1 MLDSGG
7 GGRGYAGTNW
17 NAHDTPDMWR
27 QLQNQD
33 TDPYWTHVSGLRKI
47 TELTSTHLSR
57 VQEYRDSLAAA
68 WPPETNTASAAFIS
82 RLDYLVAHM
91 QQTHDTA
98 VANYTTVSTTAAA
111 LMTARQ
117 DLKAVYDDYVKMV
130 QQKKDYDD
138 AVAFQLASNL
148 PGTSLGDP
156 PVTAN
161 DIELVN
167 NKARVIMF
175 DLSAT
180 LTEAQSSL
188 QRPTPYKP
196 QKFVDD
202 GGPSGGGGSGGAP
215 ALPPVVALPP
225 PAPSASSRAPS
236 LVAPVPMPTASGIG
250 PVLGGAAPAP
260 TAPRPNTGLI
270 VPPAPVPAPAGPWTI
285 PTMPGLIPSAG
296 PLPGATTAPV
306 APGGPGGIGRPT
318 VTAPVAGGPFRA
330 MPPGGPIGVP
340 PSAGLAQPAAGRPI
354 RRVNPVGG
362 VIGTEPA
369 LGRTGSGIMPG
380 TGQPGRSSGLSPTA
394 VPGGSAGRP
403 HTTAGEPTRIG
414 GRANPLA
421 AETGERSAPGQLG
434 SYPGREVPGRR
445 TTVPRAAGGRLVG
458 TFSAA
463 ELPPGVVQ
471 VKRADGSLITPH
483 QQRPVQP
490 EADEHQGGRRWNP
503 DNPWE
508 TANGVTP
515 VLRPSEH
522 HGRADP
528 GPAIGLDR

>member
-7 GGRGYAGTNW
+7 GGGYAGTNW

-33 TDPYWTHVSGLRKI
+33 TDPYWIHVSGLRKI

-111 LMTARQ
+111 LMTARH
-117 DLKAVYDDYVKMV
+117 DLKGVYDDYVKMV

-138 AVAFQLASNL
+138 AVAFQLASDL

-161 DIELVN
+161 DIDMVN

-188 QRPTPYKP
+188 QHPIAYKP
-196 QKFVDD
+196 PIVKRDD
-202 GGPSGGGGSGGAP
+202 PTSVSSGNFPP

-225 PAPSASSRAPS
+225 PAPAVPSPAASP
-236 LVAPVPMPTASGIG
+236 VAAVPTPPVPGMGPILGAAE
-250 PVLGGAAPAP
+250 PVL
-260 TAPRPNTGLI
+260 TAPPQPNTGVI
-270 VPPAPVPAPAGPWTI
+270 VPPAPIIAPAGS
-285 PTMPGLIPSAG
+285 GLIPTVPGVIPGTGS
-296 PLPGATTAPV
+296 LPGVTTSPLSV
-306 APGGPGGIGRPT
+306 KSGGIGRPAL
-318 VTAPVAGGPFRA
+318 TAPVAIGPPRA
-330 MPPGGPIGVP
+330 MPPGGLIGAP
-340 PSAGLAQPAAGRPI
+340 PGAGLAQPNATGPM

-362 VIGTEPA
+362 LIGNEPA
-369 LGRTGSGIMPG
+369 LRTGPSITPA
-380 TGQPGRSSGLSPTA
+380 TAQPGRVSGTPASMGRGPSTSRSGSTA
-394 VPGGSAGRP
+394 R
-403 HTTAGEPTRIG
+403 E
-414 GRANPLA
+414 
-421 AETGERSAPGQLG
+421 
-434 SYPGREVPGRR
+434 PGRFDSGRLN
-445 TTVPRAAGGRLVG
+445 PSAAAAGGRMAPARAGAQDSGVSGRPESILRPVG
-458 TFSAA
+458 GRPASTISAFD
-463 ELPPGVVQ
+463 LPPGVTQ
-471 VKRADGSLITPH
+471 VKRADGSVITPH
-483 QQRPVQP
+483 QQGLAPRKDY
-490 EADEHQGGRRWNP
+490 EDESGPHWDP
-503 DNPWE
+503 DNPWH
-508 TANGVTP
+508 TAGGVSP
-515 VLRPSEH
+515 VVRPSEY
-522 HGRADP
+522 HGRIDP